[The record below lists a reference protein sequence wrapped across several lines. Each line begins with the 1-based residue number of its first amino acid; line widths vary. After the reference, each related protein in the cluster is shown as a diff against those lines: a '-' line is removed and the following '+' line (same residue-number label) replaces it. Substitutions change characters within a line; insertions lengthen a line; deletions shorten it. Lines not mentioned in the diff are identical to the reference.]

1 MENLPVEFIEMSKEK
16 LYIIKMN
23 YIKKKNVVNQMFVFY
38 IPIKSIAVENIKYFE
53 EIIII
58 LENAKF

>member
-1 MENLPVEFIEMSKEK
+1 MENIPVEFIEMSKEK

-38 IPIKSIAVENIKYFE
+38 IPII
-53 EIIII
+53 
-58 LENAKF
+58 